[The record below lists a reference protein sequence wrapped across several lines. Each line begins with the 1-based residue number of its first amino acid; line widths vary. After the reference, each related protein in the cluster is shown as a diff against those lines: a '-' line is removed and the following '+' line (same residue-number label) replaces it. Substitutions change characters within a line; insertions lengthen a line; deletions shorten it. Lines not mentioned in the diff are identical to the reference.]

1 MSIVIENLSKS
12 YGPVRALQNVSCT
25 WEPGKLYGLLGRN
38 GAGKSTLLS
47 AVTQRLFPDGGS
59 VTVDGEPI
67 GDNDRALSKMYLMS
81 EKLYYPETMRVKDA
95 FRWSQAFYPNFD
107 REFAWKLAGAFQL
120 NTSAKVSKLSTGYS
134 SIFKIVVALS
144 TNAPYVLLDEPVLG
158 LDANHRDLF
167 YKTLLARYAERP
179 FTAVISTH
187 LIEEI
192 SHLIEDVVILHHGQ
206 VLAQGTRE
214 ELLAGGY
221 TVSGPKGLVEE
232 YIRGKRLL
240 GVDTLGGLLSAHL
253 QGHPDRA
260 ALPPGLELS
269 PLDLQKLFVLM
280 TSDPEQ
286 TIAGSPRTGGGKV

>member
-1 MSIVIENLSKS
+1 MIEGKGLTMRFGNNT
-12 YGPVRALQNVSCT
+12 ALDGVDVCFGDN
-25 WEPGKLYGLLGRN
+25 KIYGLLGRN
-38 GAGKSTLLS
+38 GAGKSTLLNV
-47 AVTQRLFPDGGS
+47 VTNRLLPTAGEVFI
-59 VTVDGEPI
+59 DGEPARE
-67 GDNDRALSKMYLMS
+67 NDRVLDRVYYMGEKTLLPDTATVAQLFRWTGDFYPGFDGEYAGQLADTFGLS
-81 EKLYYPETMRVKDA
+81 EKK
-95 FRWSQAFYPNFD
+95 
-107 REFAWKLAGAFQL
+107 KLK
-120 NTSAKVSKLSTGYS
+120 NLSTGYLT
-134 SIFKIVVALS
+134 IAKLIAALAS
-144 TNAPYVLLDEPVLG
+144 NAPYTLFDEPVLG

-206 VLAQGTRE
+206 VLAQGPRE

-260 ALPPGLELS
+260 ALPQGLELS

-286 TIAGSPRTGGGKV
+286 TIAGSPRT